1 MIKNIRRF
9 NPAVMHDIVSKGD
22 KTYTI
27 PDKWKEDGC

>member
-9 NPAVMHDIVSKGD
+9 QSAVMSDTVSKDG

-27 PDKWKEDGC
+27 PDKWK